1 MHDIFHFFRIFTI
14 LNFNRMKEL
23 RNHFESKGETLYLV
37 SDSKAIKFLNGSI
50 ENDFISCLHQINEK
64 GIFDSLIECC
74 KPNKLGFDITS
85 DSEYEEEEFLHGKT
99 KYKAI
104 VAVEEDQEEDFA
116 NYMFNQGVSIILL
129 GHVTKGELRV
139 DDESY
144 GFISEY

>member
-1 MHDIFHFFRIFTI
+1 
-14 LNFNRMKEL
+14 MKEL
-23 RNHFESKGETLYLV
+23 RNHFESKGDTLYLV

-50 ENDFISCLHQINEK
+50 ENDFISSLHQINEK

>member
-23 RNHFESKGETLYLV
+23 RNHFESKGDTLYLV

-50 ENDFISCLHQINEK
+50 ENDFISSLHQINEK

>member
-1 MHDIFHFFRIFTI
+1 M
-14 LNFNRMKEL
+14 
-23 RNHFESKGETLYLV
+23 
-37 SDSKAIKFLNGSI
+37 
-50 ENDFISCLHQINEK
+50 HQINEK

>member
-23 RNHFESKGETLYLV
+23 RNHFESKGDTLYLV
-37 SDSKAIKFLNGSI
+37 SDTNAIEFLNGSI
-50 ENDFISCLHQINEK
+50 ENDFISCLRQISSN
-64 GIFDSLIECC
+64 GIFNTLVECC
-74 KPNKLGFDITS
+74 KPNKLGFDITT
-85 DSEYEEEEFLHGKT
+85 DSEYEEEDFLYDET

-104 VAVEEDQEEDFA
+104 VAVKEDQEEDFA
-116 NYMFNQGVSIILL
+116 NYMFNQGIDIILL

-144 GFISEY
+144 GFISKY

>member
-1 MHDIFHFFRIFTI
+1 
-14 LNFNRMKEL
+14 MKEL
-23 RNHFESKGETLYLV
+23 RNHFESKGDTLYLV

-50 ENDFISCLHQINEK
+50 ENDFISCLHQISEK